1 MILKF
6 AISFL
11 MTLFVS
17 IVVLNRISAMTR
29 FMKGQY
35 ERKSDFMTLIVFLTL
50 MCVSIALYLTLY

>member
-6 AISFL
+6 AISFF

-35 ERKSDFMTLIVFLTL
+35 ERNSDFMTLIVFLTL